1 MSAGSVPAVAAPSWR
16 LIVTLDRQDIVSDCK
31 AAEATDLRPDL
42 AIMGPRTS
50 ARACSKPEK
59 AGDLRIVGPRPKRQD
74 QTMGRL
80 RFAVIMLAWGMAARG
95 AEVGDAD
102 SAMAARIEFLRDA
115 NAKMN
120 GRLEKIRGAI
130 SYWAEQGFTADKD
143 EEEEEGPAAS
153 AEPASASGRGRRLE
167 SKLPGGVKV
176 WQGGVLHNFQN
187 AQSCE
192 YSMVKVRPCS
202 SAPPG

>member
-1 MSAGSVPAVAAPSWR
+1 MAG
-16 LIVTLDRQDIVSDCK
+16 
-31 AAEATDLRPDL
+31 
-42 AIMGPRTS
+42 
-50 ARACSKPEK
+50 
-59 AGDLRIVGPRPKRQD
+59 
-74 QTMGRL
+74 L

-95 AEVGDAD
+95 AEVRDAE

-115 NAKMN
+115 NAKMK

-143 EEEEEGPAAS
+143 EEEGPAAS

-192 YSMVKVRPCS
+192 YSMVKVRPWRCPS
-202 SAPPG
+202 PARVPGQGAAGGSGQFGTTRMRGGATGTSAATPSGA

>member
-1 MSAGSVPAVAAPSWR
+1 
-16 LIVTLDRQDIVSDCK
+16 
-31 AAEATDLRPDL
+31 
-42 AIMGPRTS
+42 
-50 ARACSKPEK
+50 
-59 AGDLRIVGPRPKRQD
+59 
-74 QTMGRL
+74 MGRL

-115 NAKMN
+115 NAKMQ

-143 EEEEEGPAAS
+143 EEEGPAAS
-153 AEPASASGRGRRLE
+153 AEPASASDRGRRLE

-176 WQGGVLHNFQN
+176 WQGGVLHNFKN
-187 AQSCE
+187 AATCLPAWSKLDSCACSGPAWRLRVAPYSQSGVSAHRAPSYGLEPAATCPAL
-192 YSMVKVRPCS
+192 YGFQARATTPSSMSPTR
-202 SAPPG
+202 

>member
-1 MSAGSVPAVAAPSWR
+1 
-16 LIVTLDRQDIVSDCK
+16 
-31 AAEATDLRPDL
+31 
-42 AIMGPRTS
+42 
-50 ARACSKPEK
+50 
-59 AGDLRIVGPRPKRQD
+59 
-74 QTMGRL
+74 MGRL

-115 NAKMN
+115 NAKMK

-143 EEEEEGPAAS
+143 EEEGPAAS
-153 AEPASASGRGRRLE
+153 AEPASASDRGRRLE

-192 YSMVKVRPCS
+192 YSMVKVRPWRCPS
-202 SAPPG
+202 PARVPGQGAAGGSGQFGTTRMRGRATRSAATPLGA

>member
-1 MSAGSVPAVAAPSWR
+1 
-16 LIVTLDRQDIVSDCK
+16 
-31 AAEATDLRPDL
+31 
-42 AIMGPRTS
+42 
-50 ARACSKPEK
+50 
-59 AGDLRIVGPRPKRQD
+59 
-74 QTMGRL
+74 
-80 RFAVIMLAWGMAARG
+80 MAATVLLLCAAAGRG
-95 AEVGDAD
+95 ADMSDAE
-102 SAMAARIEFLRDA
+102 MAARIEFLREA
-115 NAKMN
+115 NAKME

-143 EEEEEGPAAS
+143 EGPTAS

-192 YSMVKVRPCS
+192 YSMVKVRPFGGAPVRPVCPVP
-202 SAPPG
+202 SAHRVCVPR

>member
-1 MSAGSVPAVAAPSWR
+1 MS
-16 LIVTLDRQDIVSDCK
+16 
-31 AAEATDLRPDL
+31 
-42 AIMGPRTS
+42 
-50 ARACSKPEK
+50 
-59 AGDLRIVGPRPKRQD
+59 
-74 QTMGRL
+74 RL
-80 RFAVIMLAWGMAARG
+80 RFPVIMLAWGMAARG
-95 AEVGDAD
+95 AELSDAD
-102 SAMAARIEFLRDA
+102 SAMAARIELLRDA
-115 NAKMN
+115 NAKMQ

-143 EEEEEGPAAS
+143 EGPTAS

-192 YSMVKVRPCS
+192 YSMVKVHNILYS
-202 SAPPG
+202 TSLLNILY